1 MTTLA
6 QEARELT
13 ANQRLVARLVGL
25 WALAGMGLASIGLYG
40 IVAFTVSRR
49 THELGIHMA
58 LGAQRQDV
66 MRMVMVQGLKLS
78 LIGSGLGLIGSL
90 VISRILFTSLH
101 GISPF
106 DPIAFA
112 GAAGVLIGTA
122 LLACY
127 MPARRAARIDPMEAL
142 RYE

>member
-1 MTTLA
+1 
-6 QEARELT
+6 
-13 ANQRLVARLVGL
+13 
-25 WALAGMGLASIGLYG
+25 
-40 IVAFTVSRR
+40 
-49 THELGIHMA
+49 
-58 LGAQRQDV
+58 
-66 MRMVMVQGLKLS
+66 VQGLKLC

-90 VISRILFTSLH
+90 MICRILFTSLH

-112 GAAGVLIGTA
+112 GAASVLIGTA

>member
-1 MTTLA
+1 
-6 QEARELT
+6 
-13 ANQRLVARLVGL
+13 
-25 WALAGMGLASIGLYG
+25 
-40 IVAFTVSRR
+40 
-49 THELGIHMA
+49 
-58 LGAQRQDV
+58 
-66 MRMVMVQGLKLS
+66 MVVWQGFKLS

-90 VISRILFTSLH
+90 MVCRILRTGLH

-112 GAAGVLIGTA
+112 GSAGVLVGTA